1 MLTLIAEEI
10 MSIGLA
16 LIDYKLVSMLTLI
29 AGKIVPIGLVLIDY
43 KLCLYSVLTLIA
55 DEIVSGFIK
64 GSLWTFGKNL
74 LAFFNPKCLENVA
87 FLCLHAFFTFVFPAF
102 EYLYTSTSTRQL
114 IIVKNTHVRRSTTS
128 TYRFSYLQF

>member
-1 MLTLIAEEI
+1 

-74 LAFFNPKCLENVA
+74 LTFFNPKCRFFVSMHFLLLFSLPLNA
-87 FLCLHAFFTFVFPAF
+87 FIQV
-102 EYLYTSTSTRQL
+102 Q
-114 IIVKNTHVRRSTTS
+114 VQGN
-128 TYRFSYLQF
+128 